1 MRDVKIKK
9 NISIKIFER
18 ACVKTQ
24 KFFLTNFQFSFF
36 SKNSDKNQ
44 FFQFAEITTNN
55 DKERQRTTNNDKERQ
70 RTTNSN
76 KFRQIPSELVKIF
89 WLRIARTKR
98 AVLSYKMTLTH
109 LLERIKVGIKSSHY
123 YYVITQS
130 DFIL

>member
-1 MRDVKIKK
+1 MRDVEIKK

-55 DKERQRTTNNDKERQ
+55 DKERQRTTKNDKQRQ
-70 RTTNSN
+70 RTTKNDKQRQIPTNSD
-76 KFRQIPSELVKIF
+76 KFRQNLSKYSDYKSRGQNARFLVIK
-89 WLRIARTKR
+89 W
-98 AVLSYKMTLTH
+98 H
-109 LLERIKVGIKSSHY
+109 LLIY
-123 YYVITQS
+123 
-130 DFIL
+130 